1 MTHRQILVYDDP
13 AALADA
19 AARYIAERAQV
30 AVESR
35 GSFAIALAGGSTPR
49 AVYERLARAPLRD
62 AMPWPQMYVFW
73 GDERAVPL
81 DSADSNYR
89 MARESL
95 LDHVP
100 IPSDQIKPMPAHH
113 ADLEA
118 AARHYERVIR
128 CFVPGEPPRFDLIL
142 LGMGPDGHTASLFPR
157 SPALDEAP
165 RLVIPTL
172 EAPLPPQVRRL
183 TLTATLINAAAEV
196 VFLVT
201 GVDKAARLRDVLE
214 GPSRPV
220 ELPAQLIHPTD
231 GELRWMIDRAAAAEL
246 QTSHA

>member
-1 MTHRQILVYDDP
+1 MTHRHVLIFDD
-13 AALADA
+13 AEALADA
-19 AARYIAERAQV
+19 AAGHIAARAR
-30 AVESR
+30 AATESR
-35 GSFAIALAGGSTPR
+35 GSFTIALSGGSTPR
-49 AVYERLARAPLRD
+49 AVFERLARSPLRD
-62 AMPWPQMYVFW
+62 SMPWAQTIIFW

-100 IPSDQIKPMPAHH
+100 IPAEQVKPMPAHH

-128 CFVPGEPPRFDLIL
+128 CFVPGDPPRFDLIL

-157 SPALDEAP
+157 SPALDESA
-165 RLVIPTL
+165 RLVVATP
-172 EAPLPPQVRRL
+172 EAPLPPRVRRL

-196 VFLVT
+196 LFLVS
-201 GVDKAARLRDVLE
+201 GADKAARLRDVLE
-214 GPSRPV
+214 GPRRPH
-220 ELPAQLIHPTD
+220 ELPAQLIDPAG
-231 GELRWMIDRAAAAEL
+231 GELRWMIDRAAAAAL
-246 QTSHA
+246 QP